1 MPIDFLQQN
10 IILVALAIISG
21 TMFLWP
27 FLRRSGA
34 KEISVGDATLMI
46 NRQNAVVLD
55 VRAPAEFAAGH
66 LADAINVPVD
76 KIADRASELEKYKGR
91 PVIVTCQT
99 GVRSSGACSA
109 LRKLGF
115 DQLFNLAGGIGAWQ
129 QAGMPVRKGSK

>member
-10 IILVALAIISG
+10 IILVALVIISG

-66 LADAINVPVD
+66 LADAINVPTD
-76 KIADRASELEKYKGR
+76 KIADRAGDLEKYKGR

-99 GVRSSGACSA
+99 GVRSSSACSA

-115 DQLFNLAGGIGAWQ
+115 DQLYNLAGGLGAWQ
-129 QAGMPVRKGSK
+129 QAGMPLRKGNK